1 MVQTPVFL
9 GIMQYDQ
16 ILYVFSLFL
25 EHSNVK
31 DGIAVNNIIKSKQKI
46 PPFVSKVVVNTLYL
60 CK

>member
-9 GIMQYDQ
+9 RIMQYDQ
-16 ILYVFSLFL
+16 ILYAFSLFL

>member
-16 ILYVFSLFL
+16 ILYAFSFFL

-31 DGIAVNNIIKSKQKI
+31 DGIAVNNIKSKQKI